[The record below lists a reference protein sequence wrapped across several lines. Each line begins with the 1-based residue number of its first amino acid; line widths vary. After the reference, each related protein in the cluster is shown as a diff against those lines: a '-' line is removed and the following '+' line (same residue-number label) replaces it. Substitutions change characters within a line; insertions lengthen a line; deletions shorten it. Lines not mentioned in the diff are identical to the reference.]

1 MAVTDSITSA
11 AGIDRRR
18 RLLECALAVFTRRG
32 YPTSRVDDICTEAAI
47 SRATFYRY
55 FESKEEVFDALIEL
69 MSGEVLDSAAHLGAV
84 TPDAEGQ
91 ATLAHWIA
99 ELVSITERWGVL
111 VDEVNTPR
119 VNTPVARERA
129 VVLTS
134 RFADMLSDRFT
145 DGGVTGLDT
154 KMAALAIIAM
164 TERTAHQVR
173 TWDVDIDRTAMVDS
187 LATLA
192 MKMLHPVGADRSVC

>member
-1 MAVTDSITSA
+1 VVL
-11 AGIDRRR
+11 DRRR
-18 RLLECALAVFTRRG
+18 RLLECGLTVFTRRG
-32 YPTSRVDDICTEAAI
+32 YAATRVDDICGEAAI

-55 FESKEEVFDALIEL
+55 FESKDQVFDALIDL

-84 TPDAEGQ
+84 TPDADGKI
-91 ATLAHWIA
+91 TLAQWIA
-99 ELVSITERWGVL
+99 DLVSITERWGVF

-119 VNTPVARERA
+119 AGNPAARERA

-134 RFADMLSDRFT
+134 RFADVLSDRFD
-145 DGGVTGLDT
+145 DGGVVGIDT

-164 TERTAHQVR
+164 TERAAHQVR
-173 TWDVDIDRTAMVDS
+173 TWDVDIDRTTMVDS

-192 MKMLHPVGADRSVC
+192 MKMLHPVAG